1 MLLEHIGYQA
11 EADKLRMALDICG
24 QYEKKITVT
33 GRDNGATGE
42 EFAEYVMETLS
53 DPQLERKWADYLKK

>member
-1 MLLEHIGYQA
+1 
-11 EADKLRMALDICG
+11 LDICG

-33 GRDNGATGE
+33 GRDTGATGE